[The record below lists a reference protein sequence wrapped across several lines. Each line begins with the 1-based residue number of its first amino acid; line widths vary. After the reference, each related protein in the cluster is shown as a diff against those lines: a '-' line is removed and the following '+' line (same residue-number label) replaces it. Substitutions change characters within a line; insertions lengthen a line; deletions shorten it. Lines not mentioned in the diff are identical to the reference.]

1 MTLPS
6 FYHAERVGELY
17 TPDILNV
24 TRQALAN
31 KITPSEQDETRT
43 ALMLI
48 DMQVDFIHPEGAL
61 SVPGAVDDTQ
71 RTIEWMYNNLEGI
84 TTVFASLDSHLP
96 LQIFSPS
103 WWVDETGQHPEPY
116 TVISAE
122 TVMRGKWHPV
132 YEVAWSKQYVQ
143 ILERDAKK
151 QLMIWPYHTL
161 TGTVG
166 HNFMPALYEAITY
179 HSSVRQTQPEIII
192 KGSIAKSEHYSI
204 FEPEVKLDNLNDGGL
219 NKSLLEQLTEYEK
232 IYVAGEA
239 KSHCVLET
247 ISTMMRYFAERPE
260 IIQRIHVLED
270 CMSSVAHPE
279 IDFESIAKDALNSFA
294 KEGLQLV
301 SGSS

>member
-1 MTLPS
+1 
-6 FYHAERVGELY
+6 
-17 TPDILNV
+17 
-24 TRQALAN
+24 
-31 KITPSEQDETRT
+31 
-43 ALMLI
+43 
-48 DMQVDFIHPEGAL
+48 
-61 SVPGAVDDTQ
+61 
-71 RTIEWMYNNLEGI
+71 
-84 TTVFASLDSHLP
+84 

-301 SGSS
+301 SSSS

>member
-301 SGSS
+301 SSSS